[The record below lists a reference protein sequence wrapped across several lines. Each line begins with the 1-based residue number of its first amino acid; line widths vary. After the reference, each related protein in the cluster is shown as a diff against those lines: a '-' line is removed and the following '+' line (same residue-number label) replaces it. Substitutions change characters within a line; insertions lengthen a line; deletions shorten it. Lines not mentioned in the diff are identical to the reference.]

1 MANIEFGVRIV
12 IIFRAIAFGL
22 ALLACTVHAQDWPAK
37 PIRWIVPFAPG
48 GPADVVTRIVAAGL
62 AERVGQPNVVE
73 NQPGAGG
80 NIAHANAA
88 KAAPDGYTLVFVV
101 PSVVTNPFYMKAA
114 VDPFRDLA
122 PVIHLDN
129 ASMVMLAHPSF
140 APTNVADVLAEIK
153 AHPGEVT
160 CGSSGAL
167 PSVACELLRA
177 HAGAEMLMVMY
188 KGNAPALNALMAGE
202 INLLFDVVNI
212 AVGHVKS
219 GRVRAIATTAPRR
232 GIGPLGEL
240 PVVAETIPGF
250 DLVTWHGVMM
260 SPATPPALIERVN
273 RELNAVL
280 ERAEVRERFAN
291 SGLQITGGAPAD
303 FAALLRRDYEKYGAA
318 LRAAGVTP
326 E

>member
-1 MANIEFGVRIV
+1 MKWLAALAV
-12 IIFRAIAFGL
+12 AF
-22 ALLACTVHAQDWPAK
+22 ACAAQAQDWPSK
-37 PIRWIVPFAPG
+37 PIRWLVPFAPG

-62 AERVGQPNVVE
+62 AERVGQPNIVE

-88 KAAPDGYTLVFVV
+88 KAPPDGYTLVFIV
-101 PSVVTNPFYMKAA
+101 PSVITNPFYMKAA
-114 VDPFRDLA
+114 IDPFRDLA

-129 ASMVMLAHPSF
+129 ASMVMIAHPSF
-140 APTNVADVLAEIK
+140 APATVAEVLAEIK
-153 AHPGEVT
+153 AHPGRIS

-177 HAGAEMLMVMY
+177 HAGADMLMVMY
-188 KGNAPALNALMAGE
+188 KGNGPALNALMGGE

-219 GRVRAIATTAPRR
+219 GRVRAIATTASRR
-232 GIGPLGEL
+232 GIGPLGDL

-250 DLVTWHGVMM
+250 ELVTWHGVMM
-260 SPATPPALIERVN
+260 SPATPRTLIERVN
-273 RELNAVL
+273 HELNAVL
-280 ERAEVRERFAN
+280 ERADVRERFAN
-291 SGLQITGGAPAD
+291 SGLQITGGTPAD
-303 FAALLRRDYEKYGAA
+303 FAAILRRDYDKYGKA
-318 LRAAGVTP
+318 LRAAGVQP

>member
-1 MANIEFGVRIV
+1 MKL
-12 IIFRAIAFGL
+12 IAT
-22 ALLACTVHAQDWPAK
+22 LLAISAWTAQAQEWPTK
-37 PIRWIVPFAPG
+37 PIRWLVPFAPG
-48 GPADVVTRIVAAGL
+48 GPADVVTRIVAAAL
-62 AERVGQPNVVE
+62 SERVGQPNIVE

-88 KAAPDGYTLVFVV
+88 KAPTDGYTLVFVV
-101 PSVVTNPFYMKAA
+101 PSVITNPFYMKAA
-114 VDPFRDLA
+114 VDPFRGLA

-129 ASMVMLAHPSF
+129 ASMVMIAHPSYS
-140 APTNVADVLAEIK
+140 ARTVADVLNDIK
-153 AHPGEVT
+153 ARPGEVS

-177 HAGAEMLMVMY
+177 HAGADMLMVMY
-188 KGNAPALNALMAGE
+188 KGNGPALNALMAGE

-232 GIGPLGEL
+232 GIGPLGDL
-240 PVVAETIPGF
+240 PVVADTIPGF
-250 DLVTWHGVMM
+250 ELVTWHGVMM
-260 SPATPPALIERVN
+260 PPATPRALIERVN

-280 ERAEVRERFAN
+280 ERPDVRERFAT
-291 SGLQITGGAPAD
+291 SGLQITGGTPED
-303 FAALLRRDYEKYGAA
+303 FANILRRDYDKYGTA
-318 LRAAGVTP
+318 LRAAGVKP

>member
-1 MANIEFGVRIV
+1 MKWLAALAV
-12 IIFRAIAFGL
+12 AF
-22 ALLACTVHAQDWPAK
+22 ACTAQAQDWPSK
-37 PIRWIVPFAPG
+37 PIRWLVPFAPG

-62 AERVGQPNVVE
+62 AERVGQPNIVE

-88 KAAPDGYTLVFVV
+88 KAPADGYTLVFIV
-101 PSVVTNPFYMKAA
+101 PSVITNPFYMKAA
-114 VDPFRDLA
+114 IDPFRDLA

-129 ASMVMLAHPSF
+129 ASMVMIAHPSF
-140 APTNVADVLAEIK
+140 APATVAEVLAEIK
-153 AHPGEVT
+153 AHPGRIS

-177 HAGAEMLMVMY
+177 HAGADMLMVMY
-188 KGNAPALNALMAGE
+188 KGNGPALNALMGGE

-232 GIGPLGEL
+232 GIGPLGDL

-250 DLVTWHGVMM
+250 ELVTWHGVMM
-260 SPATPPALIERVN
+260 SPATPRTLIERVN
-273 RELNAVL
+273 HELNAVL
-280 ERAEVRERFAN
+280 ERADVRERFAN
-291 SGLQITGGAPAD
+291 SGLQITGGTPAD
-303 FAALLRRDYEKYGAA
+303 FAAILRRDYDKYGKA
-318 LRAAGVTP
+318 LRAAGVQP

>member
-1 MANIEFGVRIV
+1 MKWLAALAV
-12 IIFRAIAFGL
+12 AF
-22 ALLACTVHAQDWPAK
+22 ACTAQAQDWPSK
-37 PIRWIVPFAPG
+37 PIRWLVPFAPG

-62 AERVGQPNVVE
+62 AERVGQPNIVE

-88 KAAPDGYTLVFVV
+88 KAPPDGYTLVFIV
-101 PSVVTNPFYMKAA
+101 PSVITNPFYMKAA
-114 VDPFRDLA
+114 IDPFRDLA

-129 ASMVMLAHPSF
+129 ASMVMIAHPSF
-140 APTNVADVLAEIK
+140 APATVADVLAEIK
-153 AHPGEVT
+153 AHPGRIS

-177 HAGAEMLMVMY
+177 HAGADMLMVMY
-188 KGNAPALNALMAGE
+188 KGNGPALNALMGGE

-232 GIGPLGEL
+232 GIGPLGDL

-250 DLVTWHGVMM
+250 ELVTWHGVMM
-260 SPATPPALIERVN
+260 SPATPRALIERVN

-280 ERAEVRERFAN
+280 ERADVRERFAN
-291 SGLQITGGAPAD
+291 SGLQITGGTPAD
-303 FAALLRRDYEKYGAA
+303 FAAILRRDYDKYGKA
-318 LRAAGVTP
+318 LRAAGVQP